1 MRTISLSILAIALLI
16 GCESK
21 APAIRTE
28 TLSSGTT
35 ALLQAISILDDQTAW
50 VSGHNATFLRTIDGG
65 ASWQDFK
72 YEIADTLQFRDLHAL
87 SADEVILMS
96 AGSGHLSRIFKYH
109 IDSGFTQ
116 QYVMPHAEGF
126 LNSIAF
132 WDEKRGL
139 AFGDSFGGELFI
151 LSTDNGGMEWK
162 RVDSATLPP
171 AGQGEGGFAAS
182 GTCITVLDGGLA
194 WIATGAGGNARVS
207 STKDFGNTW
216 EVAETP
222 IIKGTAAGIT
232 SIRMLDAQFG
242 SIVGGDLAITDAYT
256 DNVAFTKD
264 GGTTWTLAS
273 QPITKGAFYGSDLIV
288 VDGKAWLFACGPN
301 GIDYTI
307 DQGKSFIQLDTGNYW
322 AIEMHESG
330 WGLATGTDGKIM
342 KVSFD

>member
-28 TLSSGTT
+28 SLSSGTT

-50 VSGHNATFLRTIDGG
+50 VSGHNATFLRTNDGG
-65 ASWQDFK
+65 ASWQNFK

-109 IDSGFTQ
+109 IDSGFTE

-132 WDEKRGL
+132 WDDKRGL
-139 AFGDSFGGELFI
+139 AFGDSFGGVLFI
-151 LSTDNGGMEWK
+151 LVTDNGGGEWK
-162 RVDSATLPP
+162 RIDPATLPA

-194 WIATGAGGNARVS
+194 WIATGAGGNARIL
-207 STKDFGNTW
+207 STKDFGKTW
-216 EVAETP
+216 EVTETLMT
-222 IIKGTAAGIT
+222 KGKAAGIT
-232 SIRMLDAQFG
+232 SIRMLNAQFG

-256 DNVAFTKD
+256 HNVAFTSD
-264 GGTTWTLAS
+264 GGNTWMLAS
-273 QPITKGAFYGSDLIV
+273 EPITKGAFYGSDLIRV
-288 VDGKAWLFACGPN
+288 EGDTWLFACGPK
-301 GIDYTI
+301 GIDYTL
-307 DQGKSFIQLDTGNYW
+307 DQGKSFTQLDTGNYW
-322 AIEMHESG
+322 AIEMNESG
-330 WGLATGTDGKIM
+330 WGLATGTHGKIM
-342 KVSFD
+342 KVLIN